1 MIFTFPGQREG
12 EDVLMIIHKHPIVY
26 AKIVIAFIIIVVLPV
41 IFFLYFWLATHTSP
55 EFHQANLIAG
65 IFTVIYFLYGLVF
78 TCIRWIDEEFDVFI
92 ITTDRLIDV
101 TQVTFFKRSVAST
114 PLEQIQDTTGEIH
127 GFFPT
132 IFHYGN
138 LTVQTAAGQASD
150 FFIDR
155 IPDPEGVA
163 RKLLDWTREKRE
175 KAKITSGA

>member
-1 MIFTFPGQREG
+1 MIITFPGQRED
-12 EDVLMIIHKHPIVY
+12 EEILMTIHKHPIVY
-26 AKIVIAFIIIVVLPV
+26 AKIIIAFVVIVVLPAA
-41 IFFLYFWLATHTSP
+41 FFIYFWLATHSSVGS
-55 EFHQANLIAG
+55 HQANLIAG
-65 IFTVIYFLYGLVF
+65 IFTVIYFLYGLGF

-127 GFFPT
+127 GFLPT

-150 FFIDR
+150 FFIDH

-175 KAKITSGA
+175 KSKITPDA